1 MSSEAGYAKRSLAD
15 KLGLKAGQRACFL
28 KVPPGY
34 FKKLG
39 PLPPGLEPVENLEGS
54 LDFIQFF
61 TASRTDLVDEF
72 PNLKAALSKTGPLW
86 VSWPKGSSK
95 IPKDLNE
102 NLVREIGLDNG
113 LVDVK
118 VIAID
123 ADWSGLK
130 FVYRVKDR

>member
-1 MSSEAGYAKRSLAD
+1 MSNPVGYSKRTLAD

-28 KVPPGY
+28 NAPPGY
-34 FKKLG
+34 LEKLG
-39 PLPPGLEPVENLEGS
+39 PLPPGLEMAGNLADP
-54 LDFIQFF
+54 LDLIQFF
-61 TASRTDLVDEF
+61 TTGRTGLADEF
-72 PNLKAALSKTGPLW
+72 PALKAALSRQGALW
-86 VSWPKGSSK
+86 VSWPKGSSL

-102 NLVREIGLDNG
+102 NHVRETGLANG

-123 ADWSGLK
+123 EDWSGLK